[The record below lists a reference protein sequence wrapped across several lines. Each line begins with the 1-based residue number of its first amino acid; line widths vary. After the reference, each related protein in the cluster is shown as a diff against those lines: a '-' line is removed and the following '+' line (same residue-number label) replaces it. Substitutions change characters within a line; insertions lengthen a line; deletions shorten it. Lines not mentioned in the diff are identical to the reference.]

1 MSGTSALNAQESLGR
16 LGKVREVDDQ
26 VIWVNMLL
34 LLLDVVLTGFIT
46 GYKMLFNCY
55 YCYYNL

>member
-34 LLLDVVLTGFIT
+34 LLLDVV
-46 GYKMLFNCY
+46 
-55 YCYYNL
+55 YNLVYNWL